1 MHERTSRIAGLVGL
15 ILAAVVLA
23 GEPAAAEPASPR
35 GQEQAASQSPAV
47 LTPAVLLMLIRT
59 TLVALNQAN
68 FTGNYTVLH
77 GLGTPQL
84 QAMSSPADLGTAFQ
98 NLREQRLDLSP
109 VLVVSP
115 ELTKPPLVTQDGA
128 LRLTGVFRTQPVQI
142 TFVAVFRPVAGIW
155 RVEGLS
161 VNSQPAPPLPPLKPI
176 ANAAKLPP
184 RSAR

>member
-1 MHERTSRIAGLVGL
+1 MRKRTSRIVGLVGL

-23 GEPAAAEPASPR
+23 GERSAAEPASTR
-35 GQEQAASQSPAV
+35 GREQAASMSPAV
-47 LTPAVLLMLIRT
+47 PTPAVLLMLIRT

-84 QAMSSPADLGTAFQ
+84 QAMSSPADLGIAFQ
-98 NLREQRLDLSP
+98 NLRAQRLDLSP
-109 VLVVSP
+109 VLVVTP
-115 ELTKPPLVTQDGA
+115 ELSAPPLITQDGA
-128 LRLTGVFRTQPVQI
+128 LRLTGMFRTQPVQI

-161 VNSQPAPPLPPLKPI
+161 VNSQPASPPAPMKPI
-176 ANAAKLPP
+176 ANAAAKP
-184 RSAR
+184 ARATR